1 MTIGRITPLSRYR
14 HVAPWIVAHDEH
26 QGMMF
31 ILLRFA
37 LLPVVAA
44 AGGDELYNNLF
55 TDLTPIVALFGE
67 QVSKQFL
74 AQSTTFT
81 ECLLFALAPLG
92 ILTGV
97 VSAIRVGGYPW
108 LKAVVGR
115 AAESRAAAGLELT
128 SATSSSI
135 WELWDGRSVVR
146 VHGSPKILTIVYLEQ
161 PKTIGGETSQDSEWT
176 PLRNPVS
183 SAGSATDRL
192 SSLET
197 AKSLEWLTQDSRA
210 RSRQGNRVLQAQ
222 RTRAVEWEQVEYT
235 LPQEQVT
242 SMRPRKPIPPIPP
255 NIALNA
261 KPPVPTSI
269 LALVTGLAF
278 SLQAAVL
285 VFGGWVNYVILPF
298 ESRASA
304 YAFPLMMF
312 GTLLVEMGMAMCA
325 WVVISSSRQER
336 WYLTSQVPDS
346 RLPRVIWLQR
356 KQTVN
361 DETFLPYGLSSMR
374 VCPLH

>member
-1 MTIGRITPLSRYR
+1 MLTLS
-14 HVAPWIVAHDEH
+14 HFVL
-26 QGMMF
+26 F
-31 ILLRFA
+31 
-37 LLPVVAA
+37 PVVAA

-74 AQSTTFT
+74 AQSTTFV

-135 WELWDGRSVVR
+135 CELWDGRSVVR
-146 VHGSPKILTIVYLEQ
+146 VYGSPKILTIVYLE
-161 PKTIGGETSQDSEWT
+161 PINDEPLHDTERTLLKKDVSTSE
-176 PLRNPVS
+176 
-183 SAGSATDRL
+183 SATDRL
-192 SSLET
+192 SNLET
-197 AKSLEWLTQDSRA
+197 AKSLDWLTQDYRA
-210 RSRQGNRVLQAQ
+210 RSRETNQILQAQ
-222 RTRAVEWEQVEYT
+222 RTRAVEWEQDEDT
-235 LPQEQVT
+235 LPQEQVA
-242 SMRPRKPIPPIPP
+242 SIRPRKPIPPIPP

-261 KPPVPTSI
+261 RPPIPTFM
-269 LALVTGLAF
+269 LALVIGLAF
-278 SLQAAVL
+278 SLQAAVI
-285 VFGGWVNYVILPF
+285 VFGACVNYVILP
-298 ESRASA
+298 SANRASA
-304 YAFPLMMF
+304 YAFPMMMI
-312 GTLLVEMGMAMCA
+312 GTLLVGMGMTMCA
-325 WVVISSSRQER
+325 WVVISSSKQER

-346 RLPRVIWLQR
+346 RSPRVVWLQR

-361 DETFLPYGLSSMR
+361 DETFLPYGMR
-374 VCPLH
+374 PLRVSPPH